1 MDRILNRICVIPDH
15 PVAEL
20 ADAFRIMYVKGLGA
34 CLHELS
40 NGTEITKMFF
50 EVWASSILR
59 QTSLDRETWR
69 KDTKAIESAIAIHRK
84 GFRFF
89 SMKYSLFYDVF
100 YLLSC
105 GKGTNLRDTFVY
117 DDAYNFLKTYCGPL
131 SKSALK
137 RVYLYFKQD
146 KDCHKIAPSLISH
159 REKNESILCQ
169 NEKRVL
175 VVANVSAGKSTLI
188 NALVGHCLNR
198 TMNRACTDKIVTIHN
213 KVEKDGMT
221 VRLNNDRYAYFDR
234 LDSVNS
240 SDFVDASLPFQSL
253 LSECNVCLIDTPG
266 INNSENQQ
274 HRQITEKA
282 IKENNYDAVIYVSN
296 SLYFGTYDEENLL
309 VMLKKSTRKPIF
321 FVLNQLDRFK
331 KKEDSIEKMI
341 NDYKSDLKKIG
352 FRHPQVFPISAQAA
366 LMKKLCSEEMDEED
380 IEDRR
385 LFERKFQQDYYNLP
399 KYVGEEYSD
408 TTGIEMLEDK
418 LRKEIIITK

>member
-15 PVAEL
+15 PIAEL
-20 ADAFRIMYVKGLGA
+20 DDAFRIMYVKGLGA
-34 CLHELS
+34 CLYELS

-50 EVWASSILR
+50 EVWANSILR
-59 QTSLDRETWR
+59 QTSLDSDAWR

-105 GKGTNLRDTFVY
+105 GKGANLRDTFVY
-117 DDAYNFLKTYCGPL
+117 DDAYNFLKTYCGSL

-137 RVYLYFKQD
+137 RVYLYFKED
-146 KDCHKIAPSLISH
+146 KDCHKLAPSLISH
-159 REKNESILCQ
+159 REKNERILSQ
-169 NEKRVL
+169 EEKRIL

-188 NALVGHCLNR
+188 NALVGHRLNKA
-198 TMNRACTDKIVTIHN
+198 MNRACTHKIATLHN
-213 KVEKDGMT
+213 KVENDVMT
-221 VRLNNDRYAYFDR
+221 VRLNNDRYACYAKFDIT
-234 LDSVNS
+234 NS
-240 SDFVDASLPFQSL
+240 IDFIDASLPFNSL
-253 LSECNVCLIDTPG
+253 LSESNICLIDTPG

-282 IKENNYDAVIYVSN
+282 IKENNYDAIIYVSN

-309 VMLKKSTRKPIF
+309 VKLKKSTRKPIF

-366 LMKKLCSEEMDEED
+366 LMKKLSSNEMDEED

-418 LRKEIIITK
+418 IRKEIITK